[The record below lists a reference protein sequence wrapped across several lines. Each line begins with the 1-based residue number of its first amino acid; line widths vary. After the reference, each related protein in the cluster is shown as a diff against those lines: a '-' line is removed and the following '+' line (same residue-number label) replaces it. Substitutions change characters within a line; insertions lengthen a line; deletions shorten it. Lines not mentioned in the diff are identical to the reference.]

1 MKKHALLLLFVII
14 CFSVQTQTLNLL
26 PTIPEP
32 ATNPHL
38 ATAFNGVKTG
48 TLTYA
53 KTVTQSD
60 EMLLAAMAYLHPS
73 SPYKDQQLILDR
85 LTVLLDSVFGGWN
98 SGKLPVNDM
107 MFSFHSAV
115 SYLMLKQYKPSAIPV
130 GKQTLWEAAIRK
142 NIDAIVAGNPNVYS
156 SKIVGSLWLNGD
168 LRRCLGVYFG
178 ALALNDTVLAPMAKN
193 IIENVMTKTL
203 LADGGTHY
211 VGYDTEASVYHGE
224 ITMRGFIWYYILTRS
239 QVVKDFICAT
249 NNYIPLIQIPLGN
262 GFKEWISCPSDKA
275 YYNQTPLTVEALAKS
290 YLNGDPYNYQIGK
303 GTQNLYLAFLY
314 RSGLTGKVV
323 PDNYLLFDKNHLGPR
338 GRWGNWGVI
347 GKTRDS
353 SNPNPELTESTT
365 AITGGGTNTFV
376 GAFTLNSTAAS
387 NTYALNACFQG
398 TAPQVK
404 FATGLENDWQRGN
417 KWALLSGTASNN
429 AITRTHSIYGLS
441 TRFSLSKKNFVSVGW
456 NAMEQWVVTPD
467 RLIGMV
473 EVEATTSSTVYGL
486 AQRIQLVSGR
496 MGQLGTR
503 KLLNFVDANTYEYG
517 DLRVK
522 VIDKNYL
529 GTVDT
534 LYHGVNN
541 GVGDNYSVMVL
552 LNDAKSGGDVANVY
566 PVGTR
571 RYAFIEVTNK
581 DRIYSTNPTRLT
593 LDAGLEG
600 FEFQESAGRK
610 VRMVHNTLGTAV
622 SMSAATIVCPYT
634 KVRVLKS
641 WDETVLTALPVLTSA
656 CSIPTISIPAY
667 GHLLII
673 NSNVADDHSLGYH
686 TYDSIFGPSKVN
698 TDFQSP
704 VESIHS
710 SVNGAVKT
718 IEVVNGCVKLP
729 NELLNDRYE
738 ISIMNTAGNKI
749 KRLILETSS
758 ADLHLDF
765 TNEPKGVY
773 VLQAQSVSGHT
784 ITYKLLKR

>member
-1 MKKHALLLLFVII
+1 MKKHIFLASFLFI
-14 CFSVQTQTLNLL
+14 CIFATSQTLNLL

-73 SPYKDQQLILDR
+73 SPYKNQQPILDR
-85 LTVLLDSVFGGWN
+85 LNVLLDSVFSGWN

-115 SYLMLKQYKPSAIPV
+115 SYLMLKQYKPTAIPV

-142 NIDAIVAGNPNVYS
+142 NIDAIVAATPNVYS
-156 SKIVGSLWLNGD
+156 KKIVGSLWLNGD

-178 ALALNDTVLAPMAKN
+178 ALALNDTVLAPLAKN
-193 IIENVMTKTL
+193 IIEDVMTKTL
-203 LADGGTHY
+203 LGDGGTHY

-224 ITMRGFIWYYILTRS
+224 ITMRGFLWYYILTRS

-249 NNYIPLIQIPLGN
+249 NNYIPLIQIPMGS

-275 YYNQTPLTVEALAKS
+275 YYNQTPLTVEALAKA

-303 GTQNLYLAFLY
+303 GAQNLYLAFLY

-323 PDNYLLFDKNHLGPR
+323 PDNYMLYDKNHMGPR

-353 SNPNPELTESTT
+353 SNPSPELTETT
-365 AITGGGTNTFV
+365 SSITGGGTNTFV
-376 GAFTLNSTAAS
+376 GAFTLNLTATST
-387 NTYALNACFQG
+387 TYPLNAAFQG

-404 FATGLENDWQRGN
+404 FATGVENDWQRGN
-417 KWALLSGTASNN
+417 KWALLSGKKCNN
-429 AITRTHSIYGLS
+429 ALTRTHTIYGLS
-441 TRFSLSKKNFVSVGW
+441 ASFTLSKKNFVSVGW

-473 EVEATTSSTVYGL
+473 EVEATTASTVYGF

-496 MGQLGTR
+496 MGQVGAR
-503 KLLNFVDANTYEYG
+503 KLLNFIDENSYEYG

-541 GVGDNYSVMVL
+541 GVGDNYAVMLL
-552 LNDAKSGGDVANVY
+552 LNDVKSGGDVANVY

-581 DRIYSTNPTRLT
+581 DRVYSTNPTRLT

-610 VRMVHNTLGTAV
+610 IRMVHNTAGTAV
-622 SMSAATIVCPYT
+622 SISATSMICPFS
-634 KVRVLKS
+634 KVRVIKS
-641 WDETVLTALPVLTSA
+641 WDETALTALPVVSGVCALSV
-656 CSIPTISIPAY
+656 ISIPAY
-667 GHLLII
+667 GHLMVV
-673 NSNVADDHSLGYH
+673 NSDLVADHSLGYN
-686 TYDSIFGPSKVN
+686 TYDSVYNPVKAT
-698 TDFQSP
+698 TDLMVPISNSVFVKTLEVVDGRLHLPKELLEGGKLAISFFNA
-704 VESIHS
+704 EGLLTKSISTDGFS
-710 SVNGAVKT
+710 SV
-718 IEVVNGCVKLP
+718 L
-729 NELLNDRYE
+729 D
-738 ISIMNTAGNKI
+738 
-749 KRLILETSS
+749 
-758 ADLHLDF
+758 ADFLMR
-765 TNEPKGVY
+765 TKGV
-773 VLQAQSVSGHT
+773 SVMKVKSEWGEVSV
-784 ITYKLLKR
+784 YKLLRR